1 MRGMV
6 KNSEMPELGSYAQAV
21 ANAVKAATEDA
32 GVSGA
37 SIARHMG
44 RAQSYVSTRIQ
55 GRRAWIT
62 DEVDTIAVL
71 IGVDVDDLWA
81 SAQRYR

>member
-1 MRGMV
+1 
-6 KNSEMPELGSYAQAV
+6 
-21 ANAVKAATEDA
+21 
-32 GVSGA
+32 
-37 SIARHMG
+37 MG